1 MEDRTP
7 LMRPAEA
14 AAYLAVSTRT
24 LRRYLAAG
32 ALRAHRLPSGQVRIP
47 EAALDEL
54 LAGGARGGPR
64 RTSPL
69 APAVPARAVTCLPRR
84 DRAGAPPRAACR
96 RGRPLFDTSPEA
108 LATLRAIDGAAA

>member
-47 EAALDEL
+47 EAALEEL
-54 LAGGARGGPR
+54 LREASCR
-64 RTSPL
+64 R
-69 APAVPARAVTCLPRR
+69 PAS
-84 DRAGAPPRAACR
+84 APPSALGGSRPRACR
-96 RGRPLFDTSPEA
+96 PGRPLFDTSPQA
-108 LATLRAIDGAAA
+108 LAALRAAQGAVA

>member
-1 MEDRTP
+1 
-7 LMRPAEA
+7 MRPAEA

-47 EAALDEL
+47 ADALEEL
-54 LAGGARGGPR
+54 LAGAAGPGSR

-69 APAVPARAVTCLPRR
+69 APAASARAATCMPRR
-84 DRAGAPPRAACR
+84 GTGAASPRGAACR
-96 RGRPLFDTSPEA
+96 PGRPLFDTSPEA
-108 LATLRAIDGAAA
+108 LATLRAAQGAVA

>member
-47 EAALDEL
+47 AAALEEL
-54 LAGGARGGPR
+54 LAGGGPGPR
-64 RTSPL
+64 RTSAL
-69 APAVPARAVTCLPRR
+69 APAASARAATCLPRP

-96 RGRPLFDTSPEA
+96 PGRPLFDTSPQA
-108 LATLRAIDGAAA
+108 LAALRAAQGAVA

>member
-1 MEDRTP
+1 
-7 LMRPAEA
+7 MRPAEA

-47 EAALDEL
+47 AAALEEL
-54 LAGGARGGPR
+54 LAGGARRDPR
-64 RTSPL
+64 RAPPP
-69 APAVPARAVTCLPRR
+69 APASVARDARCLPRR

-96 RGRPLFDTSPEA
+96 PGRPLFDTSPEA
-108 LATLRAIDGAAA
+108 LATLRAVQGAAA